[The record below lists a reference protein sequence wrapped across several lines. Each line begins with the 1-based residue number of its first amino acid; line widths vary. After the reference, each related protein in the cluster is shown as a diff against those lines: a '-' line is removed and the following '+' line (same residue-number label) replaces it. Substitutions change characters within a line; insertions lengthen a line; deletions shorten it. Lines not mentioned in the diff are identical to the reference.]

1 MGTKA
6 FQVVLVVK
14 NPSTNA
20 RDVRDMGSIP
30 RSGRFSWRRTWLS
43 TPVFLPGKSLGQWR
57 LVGYSPWSY
66 KRIGQLLAT
75 KQKQQFS

>member
-30 RSGRFSWRRTWLS
+30 RSGRFSWRRTWLP
-43 TPVFLPGKSLGQWR
+43 TPVFFHGKSHGQR
-57 LVGYSPWSY
+57 GLVGYSPWSY
-66 KRIGQLLAT
+66 KRIDS
-75 KQKQQFS
+75 F